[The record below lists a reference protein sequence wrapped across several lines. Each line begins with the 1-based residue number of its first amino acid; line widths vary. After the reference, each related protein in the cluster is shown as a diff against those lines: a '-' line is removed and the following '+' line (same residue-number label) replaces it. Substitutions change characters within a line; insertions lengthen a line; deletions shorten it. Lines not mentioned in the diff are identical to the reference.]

1 MMKRIYVVV
10 SVLFFIFHC
19 ITAQNDIFSTKYDE
33 KIKQLIGQMTIE
45 EKAFQLCSQYPNA
58 NSRLGIPNIS
68 ANECLHGVKMKNA
81 TVFPQAIAMAS
92 TWDAGLIEQMGNVV
106 AKETRAYGIHHCY
119 TPMLSVVRD
128 ARWGRTEES
137 FGEDPFLVGSI
148 GAAYINGLQGT
159 GKSRFDKDHIIATA
173 KHFVVD
179 GEPMAGANGAAMDV
193 SDYNLYNI
201 HLLPFKMAI
210 EKSRVGSIMPAHH
223 LLNGIP
229 CHANKYILVDVLR
242 NRMNWN
248 GLVVSDNN
256 DIKNMVTTFGFAPD
270 FAEVAKRS
278 LEVGVHEE
286 LAMFR
291 GWDNTRMYG
300 DNLIKA
306 VQDGKI
312 PVKLVDD
319 AVFMVL
325 RAKFNLGLFES
336 DKELIDRFDLIKHP
350 EKRAAGSFSQEY
362 VEQFEKA
369 TYYGVPRSDLNEVLN
384 APSHTK
390 LALDVAHKSI
400 VLLKNDKSIL
410 PLDKEKMKR
419 VAVIGPNAN
428 CVRIGGYSGVP
439 KYFVT
444 VYDGIKKLLGADGEV
459 KYAKGCELASD
470 KKEDFS
476 EAIELA
482 KQSDVAVVV
491 LGGSEETCRENEDA
505 DDLDLTGNQMGLIKA
520 VYATGK
526 PCVVILLNGRPQS
539 VGWIAE
545 NVPALIEGWYLGQET
560 GNALAD
566 VLFGRYN
573 PGGKL
578 PITFPRNVGQVP
590 LFYNKMETGRAR
602 RIFQSDPSPLY
613 PFGFGLSYSQFKLGA
628 LQLALA
634 KISATGSTML
644 TVGVTNQGKMDG
656 EEVVQLYVHDPL
668 SKKVRPLK
676 ELRGFKRVFVKAGE
690 TRYVSFEIGKEQLQY
705 WNEGWVV
712 EPGDYSIMVG
722 PNSVELQSTTLKVE

>member
-1 MMKRIYVVV
+1 MKRIYVIA
-10 SVLFFIFHC
+10 SVLICFSQWMFS
-19 ITAQNDIFSTKYDE
+19 QSDIFSNSYDD
-33 KIKQLIGQMTIE
+33 KIRQLIAQMSLE
-45 EKAFQLCSQYPNA
+45 EKVFQLASQYPNA
-58 NSRLGIPNIS
+58 NTRLGIPNLS

-92 TWDAGLIEQMGNVV
+92 TWDIDLIEKMGNVV
-106 AKETRAYGIHHCY
+106 AKESRAYGIHHCF

-137 FGEDPFLVGSI
+137 FGEDPFLVGNI
-148 GAAYINGLQGT
+148 GAAYINGLQGK
-159 GKSRFDKDHIIATA
+159 GANRFDKDHIIATA

-193 SDYNLYNI
+193 SDYNLFNI

-223 LLNGIP
+223 LLNGVP
-229 CHANKYILVDVLR
+229 CHANKYILVDILR
-242 NRMNWN
+242 NQMKWN
-248 GLVVSDNN
+248 GLIVSDNN
-256 DIKNMVTTFGFAPD
+256 DIKNMVTNFGYAPD
-270 FAEVAKRS
+270 FADVAKKA

-306 VQDGKI
+306 VEQKKI

-325 RAKFNLGLFES
+325 KAKYNLGLFES
-336 DKELIDRFDLIKHP
+336 DKDLIDRFDLIKHP
-350 EKRAAGSFSQEY
+350 EMRPAGSYTQDYAERY
-362 VEQFEKA
+362 EKA
-369 TYYGVPRSDLNEVLN
+369 SYNGSPRSDLNEVLN
-384 APSHTK
+384 NPDHAK
-390 LALDVAHKSI
+390 LALEVAHKSI
-400 VLLKNDKSIL
+400 VLLKNEKSIL
-410 PLDKEKMKR
+410 PLDATMTKR

-428 CVRIGGYSGVP
+428 CVRVGGYSGTP
-439 KYFVT
+439 KYFVS
-444 VYDGIKKLLGADGEV
+444 VYDGIKKLLGANAEV
-459 KYAKGCELASD
+459 SYAKGCEMASD
-470 KKEDFS
+470 KPEDFT
-476 EAIELA
+476 EAVELA
-482 KQSDVAVVV
+482 KKSDVAVVV
-491 LGGSEETCRENEDA
+491 LGGSEETCRENEDV
-505 DDLDLTGNQMGLIKA
+505 DCLDLTGNQMGLIKA
-520 VYATGK
+520 IYATGK

-560 GNALAD
+560 GTALAD

-573 PGGKL
+573 PSGKL

-602 RIFQSDPSPLY
+602 RLFQSDPTPLY
-613 PFGFGLSYSQFKLGA
+613 PFGYGLTYSPIKLSA
-628 LQLALA
+628 PKLAVDNIRTKGTTTL
-634 KISATGSTML
+634 SL
-644 TVGVTNQGKMDG
+644 DVTNQGKMDG
-656 EEVVQLYVHDPL
+656 EEVIQLYVNNKN

-676 ELRGFKRVFVKAGE
+676 ELRAFKRVFLKAGE
-690 TRYVSFEIGKEQLQY
+690 TKTVSIEIGKEQLEY
-705 WNEGWVV
+705 WNNGWVV
-712 EPGDYSIMVG
+712 EPGNYQIMVG
-722 PNSVELQSTTLKVE
+722 VNSVDLQTLSLKVD

>member
-1 MMKRIYVVV
+1 M
-10 SVLFFIFHC
+10 
-19 ITAQNDIFSTKYDE
+19 
-33 KIKQLIGQMTIE
+33 
-45 EKAFQLCSQYPNA
+45 
-58 NSRLGIPNIS
+58 
-68 ANECLHGVKMKNA
+68 
-81 TVFPQAIAMAS
+81 
-92 TWDAGLIEQMGNVV
+92 
-106 AKETRAYGIHHCY
+106 
-119 TPMLSVVRD
+119 
-128 ARWGRTEES
+128 
-137 FGEDPFLVGSI
+137 
-148 GAAYINGLQGT
+148 
-159 GKSRFDKDHIIATA
+159 
-173 KHFVVD
+173 
-179 GEPMAGANGAAMDV
+179 
-193 SDYNLYNI
+193 
-201 HLLPFKMAI
+201 
-210 EKSRVGSIMPAHH
+210 
-223 LLNGIP
+223 
-229 CHANKYILVDVLR
+229 
-242 NRMNWN
+242 
-248 GLVVSDNN
+248 
-256 DIKNMVTTFGFAPD
+256 
-270 FAEVAKRS
+270 
-278 LEVGVHEE
+278 
-286 LAMFR
+286 
-291 GWDNTRMYG
+291 
-300 DNLIKA
+300 
-306 VQDGKI
+306 
-312 PVKLVDD
+312 
-319 AVFMVL
+319 
-325 RAKFNLGLFES
+325 
-336 DKELIDRFDLIKHP
+336 
-350 EKRAAGSFSQEY
+350 
-362 VEQFEKA
+362 
-369 TYYGVPRSDLNEVLN
+369 
-384 APSHTK
+384 
-390 LALDVAHKSI
+390 
-400 VLLKNDKSIL
+400 
-410 PLDKEKMKR
+410 
-419 VAVIGPNAN
+419 
-428 CVRIGGYSGVP
+428 
-439 KYFVT
+439 
-444 VYDGIKKLLGADGEV
+444 GADGEV